1 LIARTHSRRPALGI
15 AATLIAALLISSKG
29 IFAKLLYAR
38 GMDYQSLATLRAFLA
53 LPVFWAWALLVSQP
67 LRSAIDY
74 PKAVA
79 VAACAGFAGYYLGAL
94 ANFYALTLID
104 AALERVILFSYPA
117 FILLG
122 RWLIDGRRPDT
133 RAVIAVL
140 STWGGVFLAI
150 GGIDKELLAA
160 NWEGALWVL
169 VSGVAMAFYF
179 LANDRV
185 TDQIG
190 SVTFTV
196 FAMSAASLG
205 LTVHGMFNGGV
216 HWPADPEVPWLM
228 AGLILAATVT
238 PLFLVSEGIRLI
250 GAERA
255 AIITTIGPIAT
266 MVLAWWVLDELLVL
280 QQAAGA
286 LLVISGILVLELGR
300 PKTPRLARPP
310 V

>member
-1 LIARTHSRRPALGI
+1 
-15 AATLIAALLISSKG
+15 
-29 IFAKLLYAR
+29 
-38 GMDYQSLATLRAFLA
+38 MDYQSLATLRAFLA
-53 LPVFWAWALLVSQP
+53 LPIFWAWAMLVSQP
-67 LRSAIDY
+67 LRNAIDY
-74 PKAVA
+74 PKAVV
-79 VAACAGFAGYYLGAL
+79 VAAGAGFAGYYLGAL
-94 ANFYALTLID
+94 ANFYALTLIG

-122 RWLIDGRRPDT
+122 RWLVDGRRPNT
-133 RAVIAVL
+133 RAMVAVI
-140 STWGGVFLAI
+140 STWAGVFLAI

-196 FAMSAASLG
+196 FAMSAACLG
-205 LTVHGMFNGGV
+205 LTVHGMLNGGV

-238 PLFLVSEGIRLI
+238 PLFLISEGIRLI

-266 MVLAWWVLDELLVL
+266 MVLAWWILNELLAL

-286 LLVISGILVLELGR
+286 VLVICGILVLELGR
-300 PKTPRLARPP
+300 AKTPRLARPP